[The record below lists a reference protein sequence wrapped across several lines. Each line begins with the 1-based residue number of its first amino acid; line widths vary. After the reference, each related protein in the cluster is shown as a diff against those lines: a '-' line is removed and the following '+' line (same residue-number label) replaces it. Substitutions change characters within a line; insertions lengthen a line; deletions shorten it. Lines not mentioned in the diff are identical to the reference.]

1 MGYDK
6 PDVSIVI
13 PVYNSSGCLSELV
26 RQLTKELE
34 HLGNSYEVILV
45 EDASPDNSWAVIT
58 ELVPHYPHVSAIR
71 LMRNVGQARATLCG
85 LAQARGGIVVTMDD
99 DLQHRPNQ
107 LPKLLET
114 LDTRPDIDCVF
125 GVFKRKRHSAYRNL
139 GSRVIR
145 RLNSHGSGLPAD
157 TDYSSF
163 RAMRRKVAEAILA
176 HNTQNP
182 VISYLIFSV
191 TSHTTAISVEHDD
204 RYSGLSNYTLGKQL
218 RLALDNI
225 TNVSMLP
232 LRAVSVMGFGAC
244 FLSLIL
250 VCVVMIR
257 YFYHQITV
265 PGWTTVIILISF
277 FSGTILLSLG
287 IIGEYL
293 VRVLREVRG
302 SPTYLVR
309 ERIGIDKTDIEDV
322 AINQRRVSSQW
333 VTP

>member
-1 MGYDK
+1 MDSPK
-6 PDVSIVI
+6 PVVSIVI

-26 RQLTKELE
+26 RQLSSILDSLNKS
-34 HLGNSYEVILV
+34 HEVIMV
-45 EDASPDNSWAVIT
+45 DDASPDNSWAVIA
-58 ELVPHYPHVSAIR
+58 ELVPHYPCVSAIR

-85 LAQARGGIVVTMDD
+85 LTHARGDVVVTMDD

-107 LPKLLET
+107 LPKLLEA
-114 LDTRPDIDCVF
+114 LDARPDIDCVF

-139 GSRVIR
+139 GSRIIR
-145 RLNSHGSGLPAD
+145 RLNSHDSGLPAD

-163 RAMRRKVAEAILA
+163 RVMRRAVAVAILA

-191 TSHTTAISVEHDD
+191 TSHTMAIAVEHDD
-204 RYSGLSNYTLGKQL
+204 RYAGLSNYTLGKQL

-244 FLSLIL
+244 ILSFIL

-265 PGWTTVIILISF
+265 PGWTTVIILISL
-277 FSGTILLSLG
+277 FSGIILLSLG
-287 IIGEYL
+287 VIGEYL

-302 SPTYLVR
+302 SPIYLIR
-309 ERIGIDKTDIEDV
+309 EKIGI
-322 AINQRRVSSQW
+322 VSSGIEYVSNDHRQESMQW
-333 VTP
+333 VSP